1 MSGRNVH
8 SNLIGNVYQ
17 VVLLVS
23 IVPANELK
31 YANRVLPSMVD
42 VQLVLLDLFVS
53 PGSFLVHVHSA
64 SIYRS
69 PPNVAKKLPGAR
81 RNRIPEKFHRRRPLH
96 ILNRIVEFRN
106 FD

>member
-8 SNLIGNVYQ
+8 SNLSGNVYQ

-31 YANRVLPSMVD
+31 SANQVLPSMVD

-53 PGSFLVHVHSA
+53 PGSILVHVHSA
-64 SIYRS
+64 SI
-69 PPNVAKKLPGAR
+69 
-81 RNRIPEKFHRRRPLH
+81 
-96 ILNRIVEFRN
+96 
-106 FD
+106 